1 MPIVGMTRRQ
11 DITPK
16 FPDLGKLRKGGPK
29 TDAKRPG
36 PDLDHWRF
44 TSERRDVQMA
54 FDAAYGSK
62 PALIEAYLPFATLE
76 QNWQTWFEEYDH
88 GGMVH
93 RCDGQ
98 TMYRWRTANG
108 DYANGER
115 PCPYYAGN
123 KTRTKDNP
131 GCKQVGRLSM
141 IVPQLIRAGFVGFV
155 TMETHSIN
163 DLVSITACLLDAETK
178 AGHLNG
184 ILFNVLR
191 VKQSISTPAWK
202 DEDKAAGKR
211 NRTVKDLVKIVPAA
225 EWVLARMQVEA
236 EEQMALA
243 AGQPLQLT
251 ARHVDDAD
259 DDGDYD
265 DDDDLAEEEPPPVA
279 APKSPPAPEPT
290 RYVNNDGSVRIIDQ
304 PVEPPPS
311 DADTERTALAI
322 RARIVGTTR
331 PDETKAHSDII
342 TKLQGGLH
350 IAVPNDDERHALEVF
365 MLGSDD
371 SSTWTQGQV
380 MAMRTWLNIG
390 KAGDGYAPSA
400 KFLEDWKIIRAAIM
414 PRAEAEI
421 VGK

>member
-1 MPIVGMTRRQ
+1 MTRRQ

-29 TDAKRPG
+29 TDPKRPG

-44 TSERRDVQMA
+44 TSERQDVQRA
-54 FDAAYGSK
+54 FDAAYGGK

-76 QNWQTWFEEYDH
+76 QNWNTWFEEYDH

-98 TMYRWRTANG
+98 TMNRWRTANG
-108 DYANGER
+108 DYADGER
-115 PCPYYAGN
+115 PCPYYTGT
-123 KTRTKDNP
+123 KTRAKDNP

-202 DEDKAAGKR
+202 DEDKAAGRR
-211 NRTVKDLVKIVPAA
+211 NRTIKDLVKIVPAA

-259 DDGDYD
+259 DDDDYD
-265 DDDDLAEEEPPPVA
+265 DDDEDLAEEEPPPVA
-279 APKSPPAPEPT
+279 ASKPPPAT
-290 RYVNNDGSVRIIDQ
+290 
-304 PVEPPPS
+304 EPPLS
-311 DADTERTALAI
+311 DAEAEFHAMTSATVERSAAPKPHGGGQMADMEGKAAHAFAQWCEVFVQVFPYYRKDGKADMPHLLRAVYAENFRKVTTENL
-322 RARIVGTTR
+322 
-331 PDETKAHSDII
+331 E
-342 TKLQGGLH
+342 
-350 IAVPNDDERHALEVF
+350 AVCVALE
-365 MLGSDD
+365 
-371 SSTWTQGQV
+371 
-380 MAMRTWLNIG
+380 
-390 KAGDGYAPSA
+390 K
-400 KFLEDWKIIRAAIM
+400 
-414 PRAEAEI
+414 RAEAKVAGKEI